1 MYMGFLPPCT
11 ISFTLPPSAIERGL
25 ERHSEHPTIEPIYN
39 PAVFARAPGLSADIS
54 CLLDVPESEWHSHP
68 IHQSLLSPTI
78 PPALQ
83 QFLSRLERL
92 SFSSTPAPLL
102 AHAYTRYMGDLGGG
116 QSIRVGMAK
125 AYGLDVHG
133 QGVEFYLFKQLDC
146 SAKATTQG
154 ELKKIKDWF
163 RAGMDRAAG
172 DDAAL
177 KCELSQLDESM
188 LYIADSEC
196 SGHCGGSQPGFCI
209 CSGNIRPCSACG
221 GQWRRRG
228 VQGDS

>member
-1 MYMGFLPPCT
+1 MYLVFLSPCA

-39 PAVFARAPGLSADIS
+39 PAVFARTPGLSADIS

-68 IHQSLLSPTI
+68 IHQSLFSPTV

-83 QFLSRLERL
+83 QFLGRLQTL
-92 SFSSTPAPLL
+92 SSSSAPAPLL
-102 AHAYTRYMGDLGGG
+102 AHAYIRYMGDLTGG

-125 AYGLDVHG
+125 AYDLDAHG
-133 QGVEFYLFKQLDC
+133 PGMEYYSFKQLDS

-154 ELKKIKDWF
+154 ELKRIKDWF

-177 KCELSQLDESM
+177 KCELNQLNERV
-188 LYIADSEC
+188 LCIANSKC
-196 SGHCGGSQPGFCI
+196 SGYCGGSQPSFCI
-209 CSGNIRPCSACG
+209 CSGNIRSRSARG
-221 GQWRRRG
+221 KQWPRRG